1 MRIAV
6 PHHLGKDEARRR
18 VREKSGEIADF
29 IPGYASVKTDWPG
42 EDVMRL
48 TVAAMGQELTGQ
60 IEVADSEVAFS
71 VDIPAALA
79 FFEPMI
85 RSKIEV
91 KGRKLLG

>member
-6 PHHLGKDEARRR
+6 PHRLGKDEARRR

-29 IPGYASVKTDWPG
+29 VPGFASVQTDWPD

-48 TVAAMGQELTGQ
+48 TVIAMGQELTGQ
-60 IEVADSEVAFS
+60 IEVADSEVAFT

-79 FFEPMI
+79 FVEPMI
-85 RSKIEV
+85 RGQIEA
-91 KGRKLLG
+91 KGRKLLS